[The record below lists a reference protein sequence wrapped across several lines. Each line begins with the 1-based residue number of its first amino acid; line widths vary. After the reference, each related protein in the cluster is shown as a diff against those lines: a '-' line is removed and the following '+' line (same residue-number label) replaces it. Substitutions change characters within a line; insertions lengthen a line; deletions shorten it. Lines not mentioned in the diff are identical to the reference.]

1 MMPPTILSVSN
12 INDVHI
18 YIIVQITSTLSKM
31 PNVFV
36 PIVLEV
42 YIKSILWTTLT
53 KGHST
58 QPHWPMDCKFKQAC
72 VHLLP
77 RLGIK
82 GMKLSTHLIDK
93 PHTHL

>member
-1 MMPPTILSVSN
+1 MPLQEMMPSVIISLSN
-12 INDVHI
+12 ISDVHI

-42 YIKSILWTTLT
+42 HIESILWTTLT

-58 QPHWPMDCKFKQAC
+58 
-72 VHLLP
+72 
-77 RLGIK
+77 
-82 GMKLSTHLIDK
+82 
-93 PHTHL
+93 